1 MCNSYSKFKKV
12 IQVHVFGSCH
22 SLHFNMMNLLYW
34 NKRITVQRDILCTVH
49 VYIKFKNWNFSI
61 LYKKLFHNIRYK
73 KSCMHIETQ
82 QLCENLGMSN
92 MIHVNLR
99 IADLLTILK
108 ITTCTVIVI
117 NRKILLPI
125 PWPITLIPFRS
136 MLLLL
141 NVLCTKCIFHIIIHK
156 FSS

>member
-1 MCNSYSKFKKV
+1 MYL
-12 IQVHVFGSCH
+12 VHAILYISTWWICCTEIKE
-22 SLHFNMMNLLYW
+22 LLY
-34 NKRITVQRDILCTVH
+34 NEIYYVQYMYILSLNIEIFPFCTKSYFIMYGTKNH
-49 VYIKFKNWNFSI
+49 VCTLK
-61 LYKKLFHNIRYK
+61 HNSFVK
-73 KSCMHIETQ
+73 
-82 QLCENLGMSN
+82 LGMSN

-141 NVLCTKCIFHIIIHK
+141 YVLCTKCIFHIIIHK